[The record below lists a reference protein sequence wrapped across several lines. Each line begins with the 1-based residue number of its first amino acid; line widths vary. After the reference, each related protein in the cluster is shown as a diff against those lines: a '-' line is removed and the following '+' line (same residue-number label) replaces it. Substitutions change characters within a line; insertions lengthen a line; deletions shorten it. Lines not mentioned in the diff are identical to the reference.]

1 MVRSLRRAR
10 GLFLFP
16 FRRAPPFP
24 KRPCISSL
32 LSLIKIVLQYEVVRG
47 TAHHQGVVHVPPP
60 PPPPSP
66 LPIRLLLHLLTP
78 PAQRPCISSL
88 LSVTKIVLQ
97 YEVVRGIDS
106 HTLTH
111 PASPPPLG
119 RVASI
124 TYMNDVTPSHPPY
137 YPPIRSP
144 PPHTYRYVR

>member
-1 MVRSLRRAR
+1 
-10 GLFLFP
+10 
-16 FRRAPPFP
+16 
-24 KRPCISSL
+24 
-32 LSLIKIVLQYEVVRG
+32 
-47 TAHHQGVVHVPPP
+47 VPPP

-66 LPIRLLLHLLTP
+66 LPIRLLLHLLTH

-119 RVASI
+119 RVPRFYTAFQSG
-124 TYMNDVTPSHPPY
+124 DVKPSNFVCKYQEVTDVPSSSKQPVESVKHPGQ
-137 YPPIRSP
+137 RLLG
-144 PPHTYRYVR
+144 